1 MKEISHFL
9 DAGKIDPADSGRPQ
23 MLNNPGDWPY
33 SSVVALNL
41 RHYSSSLKFQISLA
55 RIRITIKRKT
65 NCARC
70 TASPGDSTG
79 PNSEQIPAL
88 QTGIGPVAVKRRL

>member
-55 RIRITIKRKT
+55 RIK
-65 NCARC
+65 
-70 TASPGDSTG
+70 SLLQ
-79 PNSEQIPAL
+79 NSNDLAVSGSGLDL
-88 QTGIGPVAVKRRL
+88 QPVQLIHLAD